1 MTAISHSPHNM
12 LQLPI
17 TSRRMFS
24 SRLEEFAKPFRTA
37 MTVIF
42 LFTISL
48 FLTPASIVNAFAAN
62 VDTVQPKHA
71 IAMYGDPAE
80 PKGFSHLRYANP
92 DAPQGGSITYGVV
105 GSFDSLNPFILK
117 SMRSTARGL
126 WDPQFGHLYFQS
138 LMQRSYDE
146 PFTLYGLLAESVAIP
161 EDRSWM
167 EFTLNPDAKWH
178 DGKPVIPEDVI
189 FTYELLA
196 EKGRPPF
203 STRMKRIE
211 SIEKTGDRKVRF
223 TFNQDSNR
231 EFPLIVAGF
240 TPVLPSHAID
250 RDNFDAS
257 TLEAVVGSG
266 PYRIASIDAGK
277 RIVYEKDPGYWGK
290 VLPVARGLF
299 NFDVVEIEYFRQETT
314 LFEAFKKGIVDVYME
329 GDPAKWKRA
338 YDFPAV
344 TDGEIVKAEIE
355 SDAPPSMSGFVFNT
369 RRPVFSN
376 RDVRRALVSAF
387 DFETLNKN
395 LFFDAY
401 ERTESYWDGSEL
413 SSIGRPVS
421 EMERDLLA
429 DFIDDVDTDKL
440 SGEWHLPVT
449 DGTGLDRAILRKV
462 MKQLLASGMK
472 RENGRLIQADGTPF
486 SFEIMTRNAEEERI
500 ALAFKG
506 TLDRFGIS
514 ISIRSVDD
522 AQYQKRL
529 QTFDYDMVI
538 ARYSASLSPGIEQV
552 WRWGSRSKDVEGS
565 FNYSG
570 VSDPA
575 IDHLIEEMVASHERD
590 RFIAAVRALDRV
602 LLSGQYLI
610 PLYHVPADWIA
621 HRAYLDYPDAPP
633 LYGNRFPVWW
643 DKRAE

>member
-1 MTAISHSPHNM
+1 MTAISHSLHNM

-24 SRLEEFAKPFRTA
+24 FPLEEFAKSFRTA
-37 MTVIF
+37 MTVMF
-42 LFTISL
+42 FFTISL
-48 FLTPASIVNAFAAN
+48 FLTPASIVNAFATN
-62 VDTVQPKHA
+62 VDMVQPRHA

-80 PKGFSHLRYANP
+80 PEGFNHFRYANP
-92 DAPQGGSITYGVV
+92 DAPEGGSITYGVV

-146 PFTLYGLLAESVAIP
+146 PFTLYGLLAESVAMP

-211 SIEKTGDRKVRF
+211 SIEKTGNRKVRF

-240 TPVLPSHAID
+240 TPVLPSHAIN
-250 RDNFDAS
+250 RENFDAS

-277 RIVYEKDPGYWGK
+277 RIVYEKDAGYWGK

-355 SDAPPSMSGFVFNT
+355 SGAPPSMSGFVFNT
-369 RRPVFSN
+369 RRAVFSN

-395 LFFDAY
+395 LFFGAY

-413 SSIGRPVS
+413 SSIGRPAS

-449 DGTGLDRAILRKV
+449 DGTGLDRTILRKV
-462 MKQLLASGMK
+462 MKQLLSSGMK
-472 RENGRLIQADGTPF
+472 RENGSLIQADGTPF
-486 SFEIMTRNAEEERI
+486 SFEIMTRNAEEEKI

-506 TLDRFGIS
+506 TLDRLGIS

-565 FNYSG
+565 FNYAG
-570 VSDPA
+570 VSNAA

-621 HRAYLDYPDAPP
+621 HRAYLEYPDTPP

>member
-1 MTAISHSPHNM
+1 MTAISHSLHNM

-24 SRLEEFAKPFRTA
+24 FPLEEFAKPFRTA
-37 MTVIF
+37 MTVMF
-42 LFTISL
+42 FFTISL
-48 FLTPASIVNAFAAN
+48 FLTPASIVNAFATN
-62 VDTVQPKHA
+62 VDMVQPRHA

-80 PKGFSHLRYANP
+80 PEGFNHFRYANP
-92 DAPQGGSITYGVV
+92 DAPEGGSITYGVV

-146 PFTLYGLLAESVAIP
+146 PFTLYGLLAESVAMP

-211 SIEKTGDRKVRF
+211 SIEKTGNRKVRF

-240 TPVLPSHAID
+240 TPVLPSHAIN
-250 RDNFDAS
+250 RENFDAS

-277 RIVYEKDPGYWGK
+277 RIVYEKDAGYWGK

-355 SDAPPSMSGFVFNT
+355 SGAPPSMSGFVFNT

-395 LFFDAY
+395 LFFGAY

-413 SSIGRPVS
+413 SSIGRPAS

-429 DFIDDVDTDKL
+429 NFIDDVDTDKL

-449 DGTGLDRAILRKV
+449 DGTGLDRTILRKV
-462 MKQLLASGMK
+462 MKQLLSSGMK
-472 RENGRLIQADGTPF
+472 RENGSLIQADGTPF
-486 SFEIMTRNAEEERI
+486 SFEIMTRNAEEEKI

-506 TLDRFGIS
+506 TLDRLGIS

-565 FNYSG
+565 FNYAG
-570 VSDPA
+570 VSDAA

-621 HRAYLDYPDAPP
+621 HRAYLEYPDTPP

>member
-1 MTAISHSPHNM
+1 MTAISHSLHNM

-24 SRLEEFAKPFRTA
+24 FPLEEFAKPFRTA
-37 MTVIF
+37 MTVMF
-42 LFTISL
+42 FFTISL
-48 FLTPASIVNAFAAN
+48 FLTPASIVNAFATN
-62 VDTVQPKHA
+62 VDMVQPRHA

-80 PKGFSHLRYANP
+80 PEGFNHFRYANP
-92 DAPQGGSITYGVV
+92 DAPEGGSITYGVV

-146 PFTLYGLLAESVAIP
+146 PFTLYGLLAESVAMP

-211 SIEKTGDRKVRF
+211 SIEKTGNRKVRF

-250 RDNFDAS
+250 RENFDAS

-277 RIVYEKDPGYWGK
+277 RIVYEKDAGYWGK

-355 SDAPPSMSGFVFNT
+355 SGAPPSMSGFVFNT

-395 LFFDAY
+395 LFFGAY

-413 SSIGRPVS
+413 SSIGRPAS

-449 DGTGLDRAILRKV
+449 DGTGLDRTILRKV
-462 MKQLLASGMK
+462 MKQLLSSGMK
-472 RENGRLIQADGTPF
+472 RENGSLIQADGTPF
-486 SFEIMTRNAEEERI
+486 SFEIMTRNAEEEKI

-506 TLDRFGIS
+506 TLDRLGIS

-565 FNYSG
+565 FNYAG
-570 VSDPA
+570 VSDAA

-621 HRAYLDYPDAPP
+621 HRAYLEYPDTPP